1 MDRSRA
7 LAPWL
12 LWVVVAASRPATA
25 GPVDYAREIQPIL
38 AERCTECHGR
48 QKQQS
53 GLRLDGL
60 SYLLRGGDS
69 GPAVVAGRGA
79 ESLLYRAI
87 AGASEDV
94 ATMPPEGKRLTPE
107 QIALI
112 RKWIDEGAKG
122 PTGRSRN
129 APAIGHEPSAI
140 ANP

>member
-1 MDRSRA
+1 MVRSRA
-7 LAPWL
+7 LGSL
-12 LWVVVAASRPATA
+12 LFWVGVAMSDPATT
-25 GPVDYAREIQPIL
+25 GPVDYARDIQPIL
-38 AERCTECHGR
+38 AERCTECHGPR
-48 QKQQS
+48 KQQS

-79 ESLLYRAI
+79 ESLLYRAV

-94 ATMPPEGKRLTPE
+94 TTMPPEGKRLTPE

-122 PTGRSRN
+122 PTGK
-129 APAIGHEPSAI
+129 
-140 ANP
+140 